1 MFHVEDSSA
10 TYARKID
17 LILRYNDRKNVD
29 LCSNEWKRSK
39 VTSELKL
46 KQQSKNLRINASI
59 MNSLHAFGTSP
70 SSLLAIDMIGDGI
83 VINRSGKLLT
93 KSYSIG
99 LHGYIYLLTK
109 VDDYFAATLHSILVI
124 PRRFADIACIE
135 NTLLALF
142 RFKVSIF
149 FFYKCT
155 AVLN

>member
-1 MFHVEDSSA
+1 
-10 TYARKID
+10 
-17 LILRYNDRKNVD
+17 
-29 LCSNEWKRSK
+29 
-39 VTSELKL
+39 
-46 KQQSKNLRINASI
+46 

-142 RFKVSIF
+142 RFKHFYISLIPALRKRIATNEMYSNIGSVCEMDAAVSDSTHVSQNFIF
-149 FFYKCT
+149 FKSKKKESMVPPSLKRT
-155 AVLN
+155 TRNSLT